1 MRFFSNDSN
10 EPSDQSNVDV
20 QTRAEQVNADQS
32 HDDAEHP
39 DHVRSDP
46 VAVPQQRSG
55 SPWSDAP
62 SADDTSDA
70 GLSEQERADSGAT
83 ADSSARDGDSAQR
96 DDDQPV
102 DQPVDLPLDD
112 DRSDDTE
119 PVSHDAASD
128 TVTAD
133 AEARDTDVNTDTA
146 SGTTTTYG
154 PDGTVVTHDADDDVE
169 SAGDDAEHV
178 DSAADDADERV
189 DSATAASDAD
199 IEADVDRLDGDDVD
213 GDGVDEDRVDGDPA
227 LKDEGDF
234 DDPTAVEPATD
245 KPLDTPDAVETLPV
259 AGATDMSD
267 SADTTTEPGT
277 DDLAAGEAVPV
288 PVPVGAAD
296 ASGPAAKPGS
306 VSQPELGSV
315 FADGDAQSF
324 QERWREVQ
332 LRFVDSPK
340 EATTDAA
347 ALIDEAVD
355 KLTASLKAQ
364 KETVSGESDDTE
376 QLRVALRGYRDILN
390 RILGL

>member
-10 EPSDQSNVDV
+10 DTRDQSNVDV
-20 QTRAEQVNADQS
+20 HTRNEQVNADQA

-39 DHVRSDP
+39 DHVQSDP

-62 SADDTSDA
+62 GSADDTTDA
-70 GLSEQERADSGAT
+70 GLSEQERAEDRAPADSGAV
-83 ADSSARDGDSAQR
+83 DDRDPFAGPGEGSQR
-96 DDDQPV
+96 VDDETRDEPA
-102 DQPVDLPLDD
+102 DLPLDD

-119 PVSHDAASD
+119 PVARDADAD
-128 TVTAD
+128 TVTGD
-133 AEARDTDVNTDTA
+133 VEARDTDVNTDTA

-154 PDGTVVTHDADDDVE
+154 PDGTVVTRDADDD
-169 SAGDDAEHV
+169 V
-178 DSAADDADERV
+178 DSAADDADRVDSAADDADRV

-199 IEADVDRLDGDDVD
+199 TEADVDRVD
-213 GDGVDEDRVDGDPA
+213 GDAA

-234 DDPTAVEPATD
+234 DDPTAVDPATD
-245 KPLDTPDAVETLPV
+245 KPLDTPDAAETAQV
-259 AGATDMSD
+259 AGATSD

-288 PVPVGAAD
+288 PVPVGAAET
-296 ASGPAAKPGS
+296 AGTAAKPGS
-306 VSQPELGSV
+306 VSQPDLGSV
-315 FADGDAQSF
+315 FGEADAQSF

-340 EATTDAA
+340 EATTEAA

-355 KLTASLKAQ
+355 KLTVSLKAQ
-364 KETVSGESDDTE
+364 KDTVSGESDDTE